1 MDYSPS
7 QKKVYIKTLD
17 APSTFEKDESLPR
30 LPVPTL
36 AETLDK
42 YLVSLQPFLTQQE
55 LEHTSRL
62 CRNFRESPQG
72 QLLQRL
78 LLERSQARGNWLE
91 EWWLRKGYL
100 QFREPLIPFLN
111 IGNFYKL
118 IFFYRKK
125 LACSFSWAF
134 CGQQSQWS
142 LAGGSRD
149 SHGKCLHVHL
159 STNAILEMFASR
171 PAEGRLF
178 QKRPAIEHAPIPT
191 LVQFRPD
198 SSP

>member
-1 MDYSPS
+1 MNMDYSPS

-42 YLVSLQPFLTQQE
+42 YLVSLQPFLTPQE

-78 LLERSQARGNWLE
+78 LLERSQAQGNWLE

-118 IFFYRKK
+118 MIFFLPKK
-125 LACSFSWAF
+125 NLACSFSWAF
-134 CGQQSQWS
+134 CGQ
-142 LAGGSRD
+142 
-149 SHGKCLHVHL
+149 
-159 STNAILEMFASR
+159 
-171 PAEGRLF
+171 
-178 QKRPAIEHAPIPT
+178 
-191 LVQFRPD
+191 
-198 SSP
+198 